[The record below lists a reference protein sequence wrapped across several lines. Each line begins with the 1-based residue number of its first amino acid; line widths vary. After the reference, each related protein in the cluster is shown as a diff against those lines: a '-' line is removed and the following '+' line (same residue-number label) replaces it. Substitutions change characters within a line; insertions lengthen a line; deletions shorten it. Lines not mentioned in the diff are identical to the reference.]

1 MAESAQDRGIQAT
14 SNADPQMKML
24 TEYLERALEF
34 KAPYFAPV
42 LDHSLSSVL
51 NCDALILGS
60 ET

>member
-1 MAESAQDRGIQAT
+1 
-14 SNADPQMKML
+14 MKML